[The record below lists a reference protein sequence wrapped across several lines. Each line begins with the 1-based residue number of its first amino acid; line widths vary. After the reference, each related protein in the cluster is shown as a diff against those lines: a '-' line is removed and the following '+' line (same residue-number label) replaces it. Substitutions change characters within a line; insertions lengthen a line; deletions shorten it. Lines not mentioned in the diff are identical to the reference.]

1 MSNISY
7 KRIYQSQ
14 EYLSPLGTVR
24 YRALF
29 GGYSLAID
37 NTVFAMV
44 AEGDLYLRVCEQSAP
59 YRVNHPTSLLTL
71 QKRGR
76 PILLNYYRVDDALWS
91 DRQTLLHLSSFS
103 LQAAQQEKVRRGG
116 IKRLKDLPN
125 ITFHLEMLLM
135 EVGIRTEED
144 LRALGAEL
152 AWLKIREKKRYLSVR
167 LLYALEGAIAG
178 MHEAMLTVQRRQQLT
193 DWFNT
198 LPELSND

>member
-1 MSNISY
+1 MRNISY

-29 GGYSLAID
+29 GGYSLSID

-76 PILLNYYRVDDALWS
+76 PVLLNYYRVDDALWG
-91 DRQTLLHLSSFS
+91 DRKTLLHLSSFS

-116 IKRLKDLPN
+116 VKRLKDLPN

-135 EVGIRTEED
+135 EVGIRTEEE
-144 LRALGAEL
+144 LRTLGAEL

-178 MHEAMLTVQRRQQLT
+178 MHEARLGVQRRQQLT
-193 DWFNT
+193 DWFNK